1 MVLSSNYNKSEN
13 MPQVAHKP
21 TADQRRMVEAMSAYG
36 IPQDDIALVIQ
47 VDRNTLAKYYR
58 HELDEATAKANA
70 KVAERLYDRAINGDV
85 KAMMFWLERRGG
97 DAWKNKPVVHLVPG
111 DFTIEMNPANFLEL
125 PSMTD
130 SDDDKD

>member
-1 MVLSSNYNKSEN
+1 MV
-13 MPQVAHKP
+13 QIAHKP

-58 HELDEATAKANA
+58 RELDEATAKANA

-85 KAMMFWLERRGG
+85 KAMMFWLERRAG
-97 DAWKNKPVVHLVPG
+97 DAWRNKPVVQLMPG
-111 DFTIEMNPANFLEL
+111 DVTIDMNPVEL
-125 PSMTD
+125 LALPE
-130 SDDDKD
+130 DDDN

>member
-1 MVLSSNYNKSEN
+1 
-13 MPQVAHKP
+13 MPQPAHKP
-21 TADQRRMVEAMSAYG
+21 TAEYRRMVEAMSAYG

-58 HELDEATAKANA
+58 RELDEATAKANA

-97 DAWKNKPVVHLVPG
+97 DAWRNKPVVQLMPG
-111 DFTIEMNPANFLEL
+111 DFTIDMNPVEL
-125 PSMTD
+125 LALPE
-130 SDDDKD
+130 DDDN

>member
-47 VDRNTLAKYYR
+47 VDRNTLAKYYKQ
-58 HELDEATAKANA
+58 ELDQATAKANA

-97 DAWKNKPVVHLVPG
+97 DAWKHKPVVHLVPG

-130 SDDDKD
+130 SDDDQD

>member
-1 MVLSSNYNKSEN
+1 MVLSRIYNKSEN
-13 MPQVAHKP
+13 MPTPAHKP
-21 TADQRRMVEAMSAYG
+21 TTEHRRMVEAMSAYG
-36 IPQDDIALVIQ
+36 IPHDDISLVVGI
-47 VDRNTLAKYYR
+47 DRNTLTKYYR
-58 HELDEATAKANA
+58 QELDQASAKANA

-97 DAWKNKPVVHLVPG
+97 DAWKHKPVVQLVPG

-130 SDDDKD
+130 SDDDQD